1 MLALVGFSTRAVS
14 ALAWQSPNTD
24 AQWEIINAYD
34 DGRLILLAIA
44 IVIVVMVVKQFKSR

>member
-1 MLALVGFSTRAVS
+1 MLALVLSTRAAGV
-14 ALAWQSPNTD
+14 LARQNPNTD
-24 AQWEIINAYD
+24 AQWEIINAYH